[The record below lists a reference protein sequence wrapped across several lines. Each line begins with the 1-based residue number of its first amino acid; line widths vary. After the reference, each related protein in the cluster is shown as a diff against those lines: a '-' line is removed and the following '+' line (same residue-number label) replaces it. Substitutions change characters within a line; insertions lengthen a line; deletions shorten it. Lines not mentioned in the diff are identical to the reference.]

1 MYSICNPNSLHSSLS
16 LQSGLV
22 GRPLSDRPKSS
33 DYKSCSSLKNVYI
46 EYYPGVIKSNK
57 THISKLN
64 MFNFV
69 ICVGVAVHVRG
80 RVCVAVGAL
89 HGNIVSRN

>member
-1 MYSICNPNSLHSSLS
+1 MHIKCIAYVIQTHYTVHYHCFP
-16 LQSGLV
+16 G
-22 GRPLSDRPKSS
+22 GRPTVRTALII
-33 DYKSCSSLKNVYI
+33 KSCSSLNNVYI

-69 ICVGVAVHVRG
+69 NLRG
-80 RVCVAVGAL
+80 RICMRGLGRFHCIAW
-89 HGNIVSRN
+89 H